1 MADQDNIIELPD
13 DALPEISELQGDLRL
28 LAEVLAEATGDKIA
42 GVRLA
47 LVVAQR
53 LGGTPL
59 RIVTGRKWMLAWRD
73 KCMRRDYDRGNI
85 TVVELA
91 RKYRMCERQAY
102 NILGTVEPDTRQ
114 MRMW

>member
-13 DALPEISELQGDLRL
+13 DALPDISELRGDLRL

-47 LVVAQR
+47 LVVAQQ

-59 RIVTGRKWMLAWRD
+59 RIVTGKKWILAWRNR
-73 KCMRRDYDRGNI
+73 CMRRDYDRGNI

-91 RKYRMCERQAY
+91 RKYHMTDRQAY
-102 NILGTVEPDTRQ
+102 NILGKADPDTRQ

>member
-1 MADQDNIIELPD
+1 MADMDNIIELPD
-13 DALPEISELQGDLRL
+13 DALPDISELKGDLRL

-47 LVVAQR
+47 LVVAQK

-59 RIVTGRKWMLAWRD
+59 RIVTGKKWVLRWRD

-85 TVVELA
+85 TVVALA
-91 RKYRMCERQAY
+91 RKYHLTDRQVY
-102 NILGTVEPDTRQ
+102 NILGQADPDTRQ
-114 MRMW
+114 MGLW

>member
-1 MADQDNIIELPD
+1 MSNMDDIIELPD
-13 DALPEISELQGDLRL
+13 DALPEISELSGDLRL
-28 LAEVLAEATGDKIA
+28 LAEVLAEATGDTIA

-59 RIVTGRKWMLAWRD
+59 RIVTSKKWVLRHRD
-73 KCMRRDYDRGNI
+73 RCMRRDYDRGNI
-85 TVVELA
+85 TVVGLA
-91 RKYRMCERQAY
+91 RKYRVCERQAY
-102 NILGTVEPDTRQ
+102 NILGQAEPDTRQ

>member
-1 MADQDNIIELPD
+1 MGKMDDIIELPD
-13 DALPEISELQGDLRL
+13 DALPDLSELQGDLRL
-28 LAEVLAEATGDKIA
+28 LAEIV

-59 RIVTGRKWMLAWRD
+59 RIVTGKKWLLRWRD
-73 KCMRRDYDRGNI
+73 RCMRRDYDRGSI

-91 RKYRMCERQAY
+91 RKYSMSDRQAY
-102 NILGTVEPDTRQ
+102 NILGQAEPDTRQ